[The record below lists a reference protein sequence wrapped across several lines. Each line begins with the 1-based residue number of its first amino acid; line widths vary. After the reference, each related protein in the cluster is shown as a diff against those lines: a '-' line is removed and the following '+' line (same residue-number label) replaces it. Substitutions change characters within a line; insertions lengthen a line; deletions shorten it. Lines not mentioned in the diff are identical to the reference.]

1 MILFYIVVALQI
13 IDVVSTVILL
23 NREGFREGNKVLKA
37 IMDRIGVVPT
47 LVIVKGAFIAWIAY
61 FQEQIPEGIF
71 VVLIAMYLWVCW
83 NNLKLL
89 KK

>member
-47 LVIVKGAFIAWIAY
+47 LVIVKGAFIAWIA
-61 FQEQIPEGIF
+61 
-71 VVLIAMYLWVCW
+71 
-83 NNLKLL
+83 
-89 KK
+89 